1 MSLRELII
9 LLLGLAIIGIVL
21 RGLFV
26 ALQGRRGQLRM
37 AIDKNIPANVDLDA
51 LELAELPSGGAR
63 VVRRD
68 GAMQEGMPSKLERA
82 ALRAEALDLEDGSE
96 AVPVLMDSVTVG
108 HSDEP
113 AGLSDEEKIAG
124 NTDPQSPETPAGSQ
138 HSAPDALRV
147 SDEPVVLQHACEPT
161 DADKEFSQIDDR
173 ESALG
178 DFMVEGPLDE
188 VTGELSEHE
197 PDEAGR
203 WARDDSD
210 GDPEAH
216 GDESL
221 ISEARPAAQQAD
233 PDPHEDSGG
242 QDAVMDYGAVDR
254 DVKHP
259 DEVLLDYE
267 ESDDALSESVF
278 ITADP
283 AAQTDQGDS
292 SEQLDDIDESDEADQ
307 TEEPEGYSDESAQE
321 TEVDDDLNEFS
332 MTAGERIGGNPS
344 APAQT
349 ALFDQGDNHSAKRT
363 TGAET
368 LVSRAAALLGSWRK
382 RQSEKTAVAVSAPVE
397 EQLDSPVF
405 EDEEEVVIRQEV
417 EDSDAATV
425 ESPTDG
431 PGVDTAEPQL
441 TSSRETELD
450 DGDEGDEDY
459 EFDGVD
465 EAVSEEPTA
474 AAGEQLDWAGSASVE
489 AQQKAPSSRPSEV
502 RQQAPVAQP
511 AEVLVCNVMARE
523 GSELHGDDLL
533 EALITNGLKFG
544 EMNIFHQRFRCT
556 SNGPVI
562 FSVANILNPG
572 TFDLNAMAEFR
583 TIGVSLFLALP
594 SPINNLEAFE
604 QMLDVAIHLK
614 ESLDG
619 ELKDDHRNVMTA
631 QTIEHYRQR
640 IRDFE
645 LRQLR
650 AAGNSA

>member
-9 LLLGLAIIGIVL
+9 LLLGLAIIGIIL

-26 ALQGRRGQLRM
+26 ALQARRGQLRM
-37 AIDKNIPANVDLDA
+37 AIDKNIPADVDLDA

-63 VVRRD
+63 VMRRD

-82 ALRAEALDLEDGSE
+82 ALRAEALDLEEESE

-113 AGLSDEEKIAG
+113 TGLSDEEMIAE

-147 SDEPVVLQHACEPT
+147 SDEPVVPQQACERT
-161 DADKEFSQIDDR
+161 DDADKEFSQIDDR
-173 ESALG
+173 EPALG

-203 WARDDSD
+203 WAWDDSD

-216 GDESL
+216 GDEPP
-221 ISEARPAAQQAD
+221 ISEARPAAQQVD
-233 PDPHEDSGG
+233 PDPREGSGG
-242 QDAVMDYGAVDR
+242 QDAVMDYGAVDE
-254 DVKHP
+254 DVEHP

-283 AAQTDQGDS
+283 AAQTDQGGS
-292 SEQLDDIDESDEADQ
+292 SEQPDDIDESDETQ
-307 TEEPEGYSDESAQE
+307 EPEGYSDESAQE

-349 ALFDQGDNHSAKRT
+349 ALFDEGDNHSAKRT
-363 TGAET
+363 RGAET
-368 LVSRAAALLGSWRK
+368 LLSRAAALLGSWRK
-382 RQSEKTAVAVSAPVE
+382 RQSEKTAVAVSAAVE
-397 EQLDSPVF
+397 EQQDSFVF
-405 EDEEEVVIRQEV
+405 EDEEEAVIRREV

-425 ESPTDG
+425 ENLTDG
-431 PGVDTAEPQL
+431 SGADTAEAQL
-441 TSSRETELD
+441 ASSRETEL
-450 DGDEGDEDY
+450 DEGDEDY

-465 EAVSEEPTA
+465 ETVSEEQTA
-474 AAGEQLDWAGSASVE
+474 AAGKQLDWAGSASVE

-502 RQQAPVAQP
+502 QQQEAPVAQP

-533 EALITNGLKFG
+533 EALITSGLKFG
-544 EMNIFHQRFRCT
+544 EMNIFHKRFRGT
-556 SNGPVI
+556 TNGPVI

-614 ESLDG
+614 ESFDG

>member
-1 MSLRELII
+1 MGLRELII
-9 LLLGLAIIGIVL
+9 LLLVLAIIGIIL

-26 ALQGRRGQLRM
+26 ALQARRGQLRM
-37 AIDKNIPANVDLDA
+37 AIDKNIPADVDLDA

-63 VVRRD
+63 VVRRV
-68 GAMQEGMPSKLERA
+68 GATQEGMPSKLERA
-82 ALRAEALDLEDGSE
+82 ALRAQALDLEEESE
-96 AVPVLMDSVTVG
+96 AVPVLMETVAVG

-113 AGLSDEEKIAG
+113 AGLSDEEKIVE

-147 SDEPVVLQHACEPT
+147 SDEPVV
-161 DADKEFSQIDDR
+161 
-173 ESALG
+173 
-178 DFMVEGPLDE
+178 
-188 VTGELSEHE
+188 
-197 PDEAGR
+197 
-203 WARDDSD
+203 
-210 GDPEAH
+210 PEAH
-216 GDESL
+216 GDEPP
-221 ISEARPAAQQAD
+221 ISEARPAAQRAD
-233 PDPHEDSGG
+233 PDPREDSGG
-242 QDAVMDYGAVDR
+242 QDAVMNFGAIDG
-254 DVKHP
+254 DVEHP

-283 AAQTDQGDS
+283 AAQTDQGGS
-292 SEQLDDIDESDEADQ
+292 SEHPDDIDESDEADESQ
-307 TEEPEGYSDESAQE
+307 EPEGYSDESGQE
-321 TEVDDDLNEFS
+321 TEVDDDLNKFS

-349 ALFDQGDNHSAKRT
+349 ALSDEGDNHSAKRT

-382 RQSEKTAVAVSAPVE
+382 RQSEKIAVAVSAPVG
-397 EQLDSPVF
+397 EQQDSFAF
-405 EDEEEVVIRQEV
+405 EDEEKAVIRQEV
-417 EDSDAATV
+417 EDSDDGTV
-425 ESPTDG
+425 ENPTDG
-431 PGVDTAEPQL
+431 FGADTAEAQL
-441 TSSRETELD
+441 ASSRETELV
-450 DGDEGDEDY
+450 ESDEDY

-465 EAVSEEPTA
+465 EAVSEEQKA
-474 AAGEQLDWAGSASVE
+474 AAGDQLDWAGSESVE

-511 AEVLVCNVMARE
+511 GEVLVCNVMARE

-533 EALITNGLKFG
+533 EALITSGLEFG
-544 EMNIFHQRFRCT
+544 EMNIFHKRFRGT
-556 SNGPVI
+556 TNGPVI

>member
-9 LLLGLAIIGIVL
+9 LLLGLAIIGIIL

-26 ALQGRRGQLRM
+26 ALQARRGQLRM
-37 AIDKNIPANVDLDA
+37 AIDKNIPADVDLDA

-63 VVRRD
+63 VMRRD

-82 ALRAEALDLEDGSE
+82 ALRAEALDLEEESE

-113 AGLSDEEKIAG
+113 TGLSDEEMIAE

-147 SDEPVVLQHACEPT
+147 SDEPVVPQQACERT
-161 DADKEFSQIDDR
+161 DDADKEFSQIDDR
-173 ESALG
+173 EPALG

-203 WARDDSD
+203 WAWDDSD

-216 GDESL
+216 GDEPP
-221 ISEARPAAQQAD
+221 ISEARPAAQQVD
-233 PDPHEDSGG
+233 PDPREGSGG
-242 QDAVMDYGAVDR
+242 QDAVMDYGAVDE
-254 DVKHP
+254 DVEHP

-283 AAQTDQGDS
+283 AAQTDQGGS
-292 SEQLDDIDESDEADQ
+292 SEQPDDIDESDETQ
-307 TEEPEGYSDESAQE
+307 EPEGYSDESAQE

-349 ALFDQGDNHSAKRT
+349 ALFDEGDNHSAKRT
-363 TGAET
+363 RGAET
-368 LVSRAAALLGSWRK
+368 LLSRAAALLGSWRK
-382 RQSEKTAVAVSAPVE
+382 RQSEKTAVAVSAAVE
-397 EQLDSPVF
+397 EQQDSFVF
-405 EDEEEVVIRQEV
+405 EDEEEAVIRREV

-425 ESPTDG
+425 ENLTDG
-431 PGVDTAEPQL
+431 SGADTAEAQL
-441 TSSRETELD
+441 ASSRETEL
-450 DGDEGDEDY
+450 DEGDEDY

-465 EAVSEEPTA
+465 ETVSEEQTA
-474 AAGEQLDWAGSASVE
+474 AAGKQLDWAGSASVE

-533 EALITNGLKFG
+533 EALITSGLKFG
-544 EMNIFHQRFRCT
+544 EMNIFHKRFRGT
-556 SNGPVI
+556 TNGPVI

-614 ESLDG
+614 ESFDG

>member
-9 LLLGLAIIGIVL
+9 LLLGLAIIGFIL

-26 ALQGRRGQLRM
+26 ALQARRGQLRM
-37 AIDKNIPANVDLDA
+37 AIDKNIPADVDLDA

-63 VVRRD
+63 VVQRD
-68 GAMQEGMPSKLERA
+68 GAMQEGMSRKLERA
-82 ALRAEALDLEDGSE
+82 ALRAEALDLGEGSE
-96 AVPVLMDSVTVG
+96 AVPVLMDSVAVG

-113 AGLSDEEKIAG
+113 AGLSEKEKIAE
-124 NTDPQSPETPAGSQ
+124 NNDPQTPETPASSQ
-138 HSAPDALRV
+138 HSTPDALRV
-147 SDEPVVLQHACEPT
+147 SDEVVPQQACEPT
-161 DADKEFSQIDDR
+161 DDAVKEFSQIDDR
-173 ESALG
+173 EPALG
-178 DFMVEGPLDE
+178 DFMAEGPLDE

-197 PDEAGR
+197 PDDAGR

-216 GDESL
+216 GDESP

-233 PDPHEDSGG
+233 PDPLENSGG
-242 QDAVMDYGAVDR
+242 QDVVMDYGAVDG
-254 DVKHP
+254 DVEHP

-267 ESDDALSESVF
+267 ESDDALSDSVF

-283 AAQTDQGDS
+283 AAQTDQGGS
-292 SEQLDDIDESDEADQ
+292 SEQPDDIDESDEADQ
-307 TEEPEGYSDESAQE
+307 TQEPEGYSDESSQE

-344 APAQT
+344 APAHN
-349 ALFDQGDNHSAKRT
+349 ALFDEGDSHSAKRT

-368 LVSRAAALLGSWRK
+368 LLSRAAALLGSWRK
-382 RQSEKTAVAVSAPVE
+382 RHSEKTAVAVSAPVE
-397 EQLDSPVF
+397 EQQDSFVF
-405 EDEEEVVIRQEV
+405 EDEEEAVIRQGV
-417 EDSDAATV
+417 EESDAATV
-425 ESPTDG
+425 ENPTDG
-431 PGVDTAEPQL
+431 LGADTAEAEL
-441 TSSRETELD
+441 ASSRETELD
-450 DGDEGDEDY
+450 EGDEDF

-465 EAVSEEPTA
+465 EAVSEEQTA

-489 AQQKAPSSRPSEV
+489 AQQKAPSNRPSEV
-502 RQQAPVAQP
+502 RQQAPLAQP

-523 GSELHGDDLL
+523 GSELHGDNLL
-533 EALITNGLKFG
+533 EALITSGLKFG
-544 EMNIFHQRFRCT
+544 EMNIFHKRFRGT
-556 SNGPVI
+556 TNGPVI

-650 AAGNSA
+650 AAGNSS

>member
-9 LLLGLAIIGIVL
+9 LLLGLAIIGIIL

-26 ALQGRRGQLRM
+26 ALQARRGQLRM
-37 AIDKNIPANVDLDA
+37 AIDKNIPADVDLDA

-82 ALRAEALDLEDGSE
+82 ALRAEALDLEEDSE
-96 AVPVLMDSVTVG
+96 AVPVLMDSVAVG

-113 AGLSDEEKIAG
+113 AGLSDEEKIAE
-124 NTDPQSPETPAGSQ
+124 NIDPQSPETPAGSQ

-147 SDEPVVLQHACEPT
+147 SDEPVVLQKACEPT
-161 DADKEFSQIDDR
+161 DDADKEFSQIDDR
-173 ESALG
+173 EPALG
-178 DFMVEGPLDE
+178 DFMVDGPLDE
-188 VTGELSEHE
+188 VTAQLSEHE

-216 GDESL
+216 GDEPP

-233 PDPHEDSGG
+233 PDPREDSGG
-242 QDAVMDYGAVDR
+242 QDAVMDYGAVDG
-254 DVKHP
+254 DVEHP

-283 AAQTDQGDS
+283 AAQTGQSGS
-292 SEQLDDIDESDEADQ
+292 SEQPDDIDESDEADETQ
-307 TEEPEGYSDESAQE
+307 EPEGYSDESAQE

-349 ALFDQGDNHSAKRT
+349 ALFDEGDNHSAKRT

-382 RQSEKTAVAVSAPVE
+382 RQSEKIAVAVSAPVE
-397 EQLDSPVF
+397 EQQDSFVF
-405 EDEEEVVIRQEV
+405 EDEEEAVIRQDV

-425 ESPTDG
+425 ENPTDG
-431 PGVDTAEPQL
+431 SGADTAEPQL
-441 TSSRETELD
+441 ASSRETEL
-450 DGDEGDEDY
+450 DEGDEDY

-465 EAVSEEPTA
+465 EAVSEEQTA
-474 AAGEQLDWAGSASVE
+474 DAGEQLDWAGSASVE

-533 EALITNGLKFG
+533 EALITSGLKFG
-544 EMNIFHQRFRCT
+544 EMNIFHKRFRGT
-556 SNGPVI
+556 TNGPVI

>member
-9 LLLGLAIIGIVL
+9 LLLGLAIIGIIL

-26 ALQGRRGQLRM
+26 ALQARRGQLRM
-37 AIDKNIPANVDLDA
+37 AIDKNIPADIDLDA

-82 ALRAEALDLEDGSE
+82 ALRAEALDLEEESE
-96 AVPVLMDSVTVG
+96 AVPVLMDSVVVG

-113 AGLSDEEKIAG
+113 AGISDEEKIAE
-124 NTDPQSPETPAGSQ
+124 NTDSQSPETPVGSQ

-147 SDEPVVLQHACEPT
+147 SDEPVVPQQACEST
-161 DADKEFSQIDDR
+161 DDAGKEMSQIVDR
-173 ESALG
+173 EPALG
-178 DFMVEGPLDE
+178 DFLVESPLDE
-188 VTGELSEHE
+188 VNGELSEQE

-203 WARDDSD
+203 WARDDSG

-216 GDESL
+216 GDVPP
-221 ISEARPAAQQAD
+221 ISGARPTAQQAD
-233 PDPHEDSGG
+233 PDPREDSGG
-242 QDAVMDYGAVDR
+242 QDAIMDYGAVDE
-254 DVKHP
+254 DVEHP

-283 AAQTDQGDS
+283 AAQTDQGGS
-292 SEQLDDIDESDEADQ
+292 SEQPNDIDELDEVDETQEA
-307 TEEPEGYSDESAQE
+307 EGYPDESAQE

-344 APAQT
+344 APAHT
-349 ALFDQGDNHSAKRT
+349 ALFDEGDNHSAKRT

-368 LVSRAAALLGSWRK
+368 LISRAAALLGSWRK
-382 RQSEKTAVAVSAPVE
+382 RRSEKTAVAVSAPVD
-397 EQLDSPVF
+397 EQQDSFVF
-405 EDEEEVVIRQEV
+405 EDEEEAVIRQEV

-431 PGVDTAEPQL
+431 SGADTAEAQL
-441 TSSRETELD
+441 ASSRGKELV
-450 DGDEGDEDY
+450 EGEEDY
-459 EFDGVD
+459 MFDGVD
-465 EAVSEEPTA
+465 EAVGEEQTA

-489 AQQKAPSSRPSEV
+489 AQQKAPGSRPSEV
-502 RQQAPVAQP
+502 QQQAPVAQP

-544 EMNIFHQRFRCT
+544 EMNIFHKRFRGT

-604 QMLDVAIHLK
+604 QMLNVAIHLK

-650 AAGNSA
+650 AAGKSA

>member
-9 LLLGLAIIGIVL
+9 LLLGLAIIGIIL

-26 ALQGRRGQLRM
+26 ALQARRGQLRM
-37 AIDKNIPANVDLDA
+37 AIDKNIPADVDLDA

-68 GAMQEGMPSKLERA
+68 GATQEGMPSKLERA
-82 ALRAEALDLEDGSE
+82 ALRAEALDLEEDSE
-96 AVPVLMDSVTVG
+96 AVPVLMDSVAVG

-113 AGLSDEEKIAG
+113 AGLSDEEKIAE
-124 NTDPQSPETPAGSQ
+124 NIDPQSPETPVGSQ

-147 SDEPVVLQHACEPT
+147 SDEPVVLQKACEPT
-161 DADKEFSQIDDR
+161 DDAEGEFSQIDDR
-173 ESALG
+173 EPALG

-188 VTGELSEHE
+188 VTAELSEHQL
-197 PDEAGR
+197 DEAGR

-210 GDPEAH
+210 GVPEAH
-216 GDESL
+216 GDEPP
-221 ISEARPAAQQAD
+221 ISEARPAVQQAD
-233 PDPHEDSGG
+233 PDQREDSGG
-242 QDAVMDYGAVDR
+242 QDAVMVYGAVDG
-254 DVKHP
+254 DVEHP
-259 DEVLLDYE
+259 DEVLLDYD

-283 AAQTDQGDS
+283 AAQTDQP
-292 SEQLDDIDESDEADQ
+292 DDIDKSDEADEMQ
-307 TEEPEGYSDESAQE
+307 EPEGYSDESAHE
-321 TEVDDDLNEFS
+321 TEVDDELNEFS

-344 APAQT
+344 ASAQT
-349 ALFDQGDNHSAKRT
+349 ALFDEGDNHSAKRT

-397 EQLDSPVF
+397 EEQDSFVF
-405 EDEEEVVIRQEV
+405 EDEEEAVIRL
-417 EDSDAATV
+417 EDEESDAATV
-425 ESPTDG
+425 ENPTEG
-431 PGVDTAEPQL
+431 SGVDAAEPQL
-441 TSSRETELD
+441 ASSRETELV
-450 DGDEGDEDY
+450 EGDEDY

-465 EAVSEEPTA
+465 ETVSEEQTA

-489 AQQKAPSSRPSEV
+489 AKKKAQSSRLSEV

-533 EALITNGLKFG
+533 EALITGGLKFG
-544 EMNIFHQRFRCT
+544 EMNIFHKRFRGTT
-556 SNGPVI
+556 SGPVI

-604 QMLDVAIHLK
+604 QMLDVATHLK

>member
-9 LLLGLAIIGIVL
+9 LLLGLAIIGIIL

-26 ALQGRRGQLRM
+26 ALQARRGQLRM
-37 AIDKNIPANVDLDA
+37 AIDKNIPADVDLDA

-82 ALRAEALDLEDGSE
+82 ALRAEALDLEEDSE
-96 AVPVLMDSVTVG
+96 AVPVLMDSVAVG

-113 AGLSDEEKIAG
+113 AGLSDEEKIAE
-124 NTDPQSPETPAGSQ
+124 NIDPQSPETPAGSQ

-147 SDEPVVLQHACEPT
+147 SDEPVVPQQACEPT
-161 DADKEFSQIDDR
+161 DDADNEFSQIDDR
-173 ESALG
+173 EPALG

-188 VTGELSEHE
+188 VTAELSEHE

-216 GDESL
+216 GDEPP

-233 PDPHEDSGG
+233 PDPREDSGG
-242 QDAVMDYGAVDR
+242 QDAVINYGAVDG
-254 DVKHP
+254 DVEHP

-283 AAQTDQGDS
+283 AAQTDQSGS
-292 SEQLDDIDESDEADQ
+292 SEQPDDIDESDEADETQ
-307 TEEPEGYSDESAQE
+307 EPEGYSDESAQE

-349 ALFDQGDNHSAKRT
+349 ALFDEGDNHSAKRT

-397 EQLDSPVF
+397 EQQDSFVF
-405 EDEEEVVIRQEV
+405 EDEEEAVIRQEV

-425 ESPTDG
+425 ENPTDESG
-431 PGVDTAEPQL
+431 ADTAEPQL
-441 TSSRETELD
+441 ASSRETEL
-450 DGDEGDEDY
+450 DEGDEDY

-465 EAVSEEPTA
+465 EAVSEEQTA

-533 EALITNGLKFG
+533 EALITSGLKFG
-544 EMNIFHQRFRCT
+544 EMNIFHKRFRGT
-556 SNGPVI
+556 TNGPVI

>member
-9 LLLGLAIIGIVL
+9 LLLGLAIIGIIL

-26 ALQGRRGQLRM
+26 ALQARRGQLRM
-37 AIDKNIPANVDLDA
+37 AIDKNIPADVDLDA

-82 ALRAEALDLEDGSE
+82 ALRAEALDLEEDSE
-96 AVPVLMDSVTVG
+96 AVPVLMDSVAVG

-113 AGLSDEEKIAG
+113 AGLSDEEKIAE
-124 NTDPQSPETPAGSQ
+124 NTDPHSPETPAGSQ

-147 SDEPVVLQHACEPT
+147 SDEPVVPQKACEPT
-161 DADKEFSQIDDR
+161 DDADNEFGQIDDR
-173 ESALG
+173 EPALG

-188 VTGELSEHE
+188 VTEHE

-216 GDESL
+216 GDEPP

-233 PDPHEDSGG
+233 PDPREDSGG
-242 QDAVMDYGAVDR
+242 QDAVMDYGAVDG
-254 DVKHP
+254 DVEHP

-283 AAQTDQGDS
+283 AAQTDQSGS
-292 SEQLDDIDESDEADQ
+292 SEQPDDIDESDEADETQ
-307 TEEPEGYSDESAQE
+307 EPEGYSDESARE

-349 ALFDQGDNHSAKRT
+349 ALFDEGDNHSAKRT

-397 EQLDSPVF
+397 EQQDSFVF
-405 EDEEEVVIRQEV
+405 EDEEEAVIRQEV

-425 ESPTDG
+425 ENPTDG
-431 PGVDTAEPQL
+431 SGADTAEPQL
-441 TSSRETELD
+441 ASSRETEL
-450 DGDEGDEDY
+450 DEGDEDY

-465 EAVSEEPTA
+465 EAVSEEQTA

-533 EALITNGLKFG
+533 EALITSGLKFG
-544 EMNIFHQRFRCT
+544 EMNIFHKRFRGT
-556 SNGPVI
+556 TNGPVI

>member
-9 LLLGLAIIGIVL
+9 LLLGLAIIGIIL

-26 ALQGRRGQLRM
+26 ALQARRGQLRM
-37 AIDKNIPANVDLDA
+37 AIDKNIPADVDLDA

-82 ALRAEALDLEDGSE
+82 ALRAEALDLEEDSE
-96 AVPVLMDSVTVG
+96 AVPVLMESVAVG

-113 AGLSDEEKIAG
+113 AGLSDEEKIAE

-138 HSAPDALRV
+138 HSAPDALHV
-147 SDEPVVLQHACEPT
+147 SDEPVVPQKACEPT
-161 DADKEFSQIDDR
+161 DDADTEFSQIDDR
-173 ESALG
+173 EPALG
-178 DFMVEGPLDE
+178 DFMVEDPLDE

-197 PDEAGR
+197 PDGAGR

-216 GDESL
+216 GDEPP
-221 ISEARPAAQQAD
+221 ICEALPAAQQAD
-233 PDPHEDSGG
+233 PDPREDSGG
-242 QDAVMDYGAVDR
+242 QDAVMGYGADG
-254 DVKHP
+254 DVEHP

-283 AAQTDQGDS
+283 AAQTDQP
-292 SEQLDDIDESDEADQ
+292 DDIDESDESDEADETQ
-307 TEEPEGYSDESAQE
+307 EPEGYSDESVQE
-321 TEVDDDLNEFS
+321 TEVDDNLNEFS

-344 APAQT
+344 AAAQT
-349 ALFDQGDNHSAKRT
+349 ALFDEGDNHSAKRT

-382 RQSEKTAVAVSAPVE
+382 RQSEKSAVAVSAPIE
-397 EQLDSPVF
+397 EQQDSFVF
-405 EDEEEVVIRQEV
+405 EDEVEAVIRQKV
-417 EDSDAATV
+417 QDSVAATV
-425 ESPTDG
+425 EHPTDG
-431 PGVDTAEPQL
+431 SVADTADAQL
-441 TSSRETELD
+441 ASSRETELV
-450 DGDEGDEDY
+450 EGDKDY

-465 EAVSEEPTA
+465 ESVSEEQTA

-489 AQQKAPSSRPSEV
+489 AQQKGPSSRPSEV

-523 GSELHGDDLL
+523 GCELHGDDLL
-533 EALITNGLKFG
+533 EALITSGLKFG
-544 EMNIFHQRFRCT
+544 EMNIFHKRFRGT
-556 SNGPVI
+556 TNGPVI

>member
-9 LLLGLAIIGIVL
+9 LLLGLAIIGIIL

-26 ALQGRRGQLRM
+26 ALQARRGQLRM
-37 AIDKNIPANVDLDA
+37 AIDKNIPADVDLDA

-63 VVRRD
+63 VMRRD

-82 ALRAEALDLEDGSE
+82 ALRAEALDLEEESE

-113 AGLSDEEKIAG
+113 TGLSDEEMIAE

-147 SDEPVVLQHACEPT
+147 SDEPVVTQQACEPT
-161 DADKEFSQIDDR
+161 DDADKEVSQIDDR
-173 ESALG
+173 EPALG

-203 WARDDSD
+203 WAWDDSD

-216 GDESL
+216 GDEPP
-221 ISEARPAAQQAD
+221 ISEARPAAQQVD
-233 PDPHEDSGG
+233 PDPREGSGG
-242 QDAVMDYGAVDR
+242 QDAVMDYGAVDE
-254 DVKHP
+254 DVEHP

-283 AAQTDQGDS
+283 AAQTDQGGS
-292 SEQLDDIDESDEADQ
+292 SEQPDDIDESDETQ
-307 TEEPEGYSDESAQE
+307 EPEGYSDESAQE

-349 ALFDQGDNHSAKRT
+349 ALFDEGDNHSAKRT
-363 TGAET
+363 RGAET
-368 LVSRAAALLGSWRK
+368 LLSRAAALLGSWRK
-382 RQSEKTAVAVSAPVE
+382 RQSEKTAVAVSAAVE
-397 EQLDSPVF
+397 EQQDSFVF
-405 EDEEEVVIRQEV
+405 EDEEEAVIRREV

-425 ESPTDG
+425 ENLTDG
-431 PGVDTAEPQL
+431 SGADTAEAQL
-441 TSSRETELD
+441 ASSRETEL
-450 DGDEGDEDY
+450 DEGDEDY

-465 EAVSEEPTA
+465 ETVSEEQTA
-474 AAGEQLDWAGSASVE
+474 AAGKQLDWAGSASVE

-533 EALITNGLKFG
+533 EALITSGLKFG
-544 EMNIFHQRFRCT
+544 EMNIFHKRFRGT
-556 SNGPVI
+556 TNGPVI

-614 ESLDG
+614 ESFDG

>member
-9 LLLGLAIIGIVL
+9 LLLGLAIIGIIL

-26 ALQGRRGQLRM
+26 ALQARRGQLRM
-37 AIDKNIPANVDLDA
+37 AIDKNIPADVDLDA

-68 GAMQEGMPSKLERA
+68 GALQEGMPSKLERA
-82 ALRAEALDLEDGSE
+82 ALRAEALDLEEESE
-96 AVPVLMDSVTVG
+96 AVPVLMDSVAVG

-113 AGLSDEEKIAG
+113 AGLSDEEKIADS
-124 NTDPQSPETPAGSQ
+124 TDPHSQETPAGSP
-138 HSAPDALRV
+138 HSATDAQRV
-147 SDEPVVLQHACEPT
+147 SDELAVSQQACEPT
-161 DADKEFSQIDDR
+161 DDADDEFGQIDDR
-173 ESALG
+173 EPPLG
-178 DFMVEGPLDE
+178 DFMAESALDE
-188 VTGELSEHE
+188 LPEHE
-197 PDEAGR
+197 SDEAGR
-203 WARDDSD
+203 LTRDDSD
-210 GDPEAH
+210 VDTEAH
-216 GDESL
+216 GDVPP
-221 ISEARPAAQQAD
+221 ISEARPAAQPAD
-233 PDPHEDSGG
+233 RDPLGDSGG
-242 QDAVMDYGAVDR
+242 QDPVMNYGAVDGEIE
-254 DVKHP
+254 HP

-283 AAQTDQGDS
+283 AAQTDQIGS
-292 SEQLDDIDESDEADQ
+292 SEQPDDIEESDEADETQ
-307 TEEPEGYSDESAQE
+307 EPEGYADESARE

-349 ALFDQGDNHSAKRT
+349 ALFDEGDNHSATRT
-363 TGAET
+363 RGAET

-397 EQLDSPVF
+397 EQQDSF
-405 EDEEEVVIRQEV
+405 DFKDEEEAVINQEV
-417 EDSDAATV
+417 EDSDATTV
-425 ESPTDG
+425 ESPTD
-431 PGVDTAEPQL
+431 PSGVDTAEPQL

-533 EALITNGLKFG
+533 EALITSGLKFG
-544 EMNIFHQRFRCT
+544 EMNIFHQRFRGT

>member
-9 LLLGLAIIGIVL
+9 LLLGLAIIGIIL

-26 ALQGRRGQLRM
+26 ALQARRGQLRM
-37 AIDKNIPANVDLDA
+37 AIDKNIPADIDLDA

-82 ALRAEALDLEDGSE
+82 ALRAEALDLEEESE
-96 AVPVLMDSVTVG
+96 AVPVLMDSVVVG

-113 AGLSDEEKIAG
+113 AGISDEEKIAE
-124 NTDPQSPETPAGSQ
+124 NTDSQSPETPVGSQ

-147 SDEPVVLQHACEPT
+147 SDEPVVPQQACEST
-161 DADKEFSQIDDR
+161 DDAGKEMSQIVDR
-173 ESALG
+173 ELALG
-178 DFMVEGPLDE
+178 DFLVESPLDE
-188 VTGELSEHE
+188 VNGELSEQE

-203 WARDDSD
+203 WAWDDSG

-216 GDESL
+216 GDVPP
-221 ISEARPAAQQAD
+221 ISGARPTAQQAD
-233 PDPHEDSGG
+233 PDPREDSGG
-242 QDAVMDYGAVDR
+242 QDAIMDYGAVDE
-254 DVKHP
+254 DVEHP

-283 AAQTDQGDS
+283 AAQTDQGGS
-292 SEQLDDIDESDEADQ
+292 SEQPDDIDESDEADEIQ
-307 TEEPEGYSDESAQE
+307 EPEGYSDESGQE

-344 APAQT
+344 APAHT
-349 ALFDQGDNHSAKRT
+349 ALFDEGDNHSAKRT

-368 LVSRAAALLGSWRK
+368 LISRAAALLGSWRK
-382 RQSEKTAVAVSAPVE
+382 RRSEKTAVAVSAPVD
-397 EQLDSPVF
+397 EQQDSFVF
-405 EDEEEVVIRQEV
+405 EDEEEAVIRQEV

-431 PGVDTAEPQL
+431 SGADTAEAQL
-441 TSSRETELD
+441 ASSRGKELV
-450 DGDEGDEDY
+450 EGEEDY
-459 EFDGVD
+459 MFDGVD
-465 EAVSEEPTA
+465 EAVGEEQTA

-489 AQQKAPSSRPSEV
+489 AQQKAPGSRPSEV
-502 RQQAPVAQP
+502 QQQAPVAQP

-544 EMNIFHQRFRCT
+544 EMNIFHKRFRGT

-604 QMLDVAIHLK
+604 QMLNVAIHLK

-650 AAGNSA
+650 AAGKSA

>member
-9 LLLGLAIIGIVL
+9 LLLGLAIIGIIL

-26 ALQGRRGQLRM
+26 ALQARRGQLRM
-37 AIDKNIPANVDLDA
+37 AIDKNIPADVDLDA

-68 GAMQEGMPSKLERA
+68 GAMKEGMPSKLERA
-82 ALRAEALDLEDGSE
+82 ALRAEALDLEEDSE
-96 AVPVLMDSVTVG
+96 AVPVLMDSVAVG

-113 AGLSDEEKIAG
+113 AGLSVEEKIAE

-138 HSAPDALRV
+138 PNAPDALRV
-147 SDEPVVLQHACEPT
+147 SDEPAVPQKACEPT
-161 DADKEFSQIDDR
+161 DDANKEFSQIDDR
-173 ESALG
+173 EPALG

-188 VTGELSEHE
+188 VTAELSEHQL
-197 PDEAGR
+197 DEAGR

-210 GDPEAH
+210 GVPEAH
-216 GDESL
+216 GDEPP
-221 ISEARPAAQQAD
+221 ISEARPAVQQAD
-233 PDPHEDSGG
+233 PDQREDSGG
-242 QDAVMDYGAVDR
+242 QDAVMVYGAVDG
-254 DVKHP
+254 DVEHP
-259 DEVLLDYE
+259 DEVLLDYD

-283 AAQTDQGDS
+283 AAQTDQP
-292 SEQLDDIDESDEADQ
+292 DDIDKSDEADEMQ
-307 TEEPEGYSDESAQE
+307 EPEGYSDESAHE
-321 TEVDDDLNEFS
+321 TEVDDELNEFS

-344 APAQT
+344 ASAQT
-349 ALFDQGDNHSAKRT
+349 ALFDEGDNHSAKRT
-363 TGAET
+363 IGAET

-382 RQSEKTAVAVSAPVE
+382 RQSEKITVAVSSPVE
-397 EQLDSPVF
+397 EQQDSLVF
-405 EDEEEVVIRQEV
+405 EDEEEAVIRQDV

-425 ESPTDG
+425 ENPTDG
-431 PGVDTAEPQL
+431 SGADTAEQL
-441 TSSRETELD
+441 ASSRETELVK
-450 DGDEGDEDY
+450 GDEDY
-459 EFDGVD
+459 AFDGVD
-465 EAVSEEPTA
+465 EAVSEEQTA
-474 AAGEQLDWAGSASVE
+474 DAGEQLDWTGSASVE

-533 EALITNGLKFG
+533 EALITGGLKFG
-544 EMNIFHQRFRCT
+544 EMNIFHKRFRGTT
-556 SNGPVI
+556 SGPVI

-604 QMLDVAIHLK
+604 QMLDVATHLK

>member
-9 LLLGLAIIGIVL
+9 LLLGLAIIGIIL

-26 ALQGRRGQLRM
+26 ALQARRGQLRM
-37 AIDKNIPANVDLDA
+37 AIDKNIPADVDLDA

-68 GAMQEGMPSKLERA
+68 GATQEGMPSKLERA
-82 ALRAEALDLEDGSE
+82 ALRAEALDLEEDSE
-96 AVPVLMDSVTVG
+96 AVPVLMDSVAVG

-113 AGLSDEEKIAG
+113 AGLSDEEKIAE
-124 NTDPQSPETPAGSQ
+124 NTDPQSPETPVGSQ

-147 SDEPVVLQHACEPT
+147 SDEPVVPQKACEQT
-161 DADKEFSQIDDR
+161 DDAEKEFSQIDDR
-173 ESALG
+173 EAAQG
-178 DFMVEGPLDE
+178 DFKVEGPLDE
-188 VTGELSEHE
+188 VTAELSEHE

-216 GDESL
+216 GEEPP
-221 ISEARPAAQQAD
+221 ISEARPAVQQAD
-233 PDPHEDSGG
+233 PDPREDSGG
-242 QDAVMDYGAVDR
+242 QNAVMGYGAFDG
-254 DVKHP
+254 DVEHP

-283 AAQTDQGDS
+283 AAQTDQGGS
-292 SEQLDDIDESDEADQ
+292 SEQPDDIDESDEADEIQ
-307 TEEPEGYSDESAQE
+307 EPEGYSDESGQE
-321 TEVDDDLNEFS
+321 TEDDDDLNEFS

-344 APAQT
+344 ASAQA
-349 ALFDQGDNHSAKRT
+349 ALFDEGDNHSAKRT
-363 TGAET
+363 RGAET

-382 RQSEKTAVAVSAPVE
+382 RHSEKTAVAVSASVE
-397 EQLDSPVF
+397 EQKDSFVF
-405 EDEEEVVIRQEV
+405 EDEEEAVIRQDV
-417 EDSDAATV
+417 EDSDASTV
-425 ESPTDG
+425 ENPIDESG
-431 PGVDTAEPQL
+431 ADTAEPQL
-441 TSSRETELD
+441 ASSRETELVE
-450 DGDEGDEDY
+450 GDEGY
-459 EFDGVD
+459 AFNGVD
-465 EAVSEEPTA
+465 EAVSEEQTA
-474 AAGEQLDWAGSASVE
+474 DAGEQLDWTGSASVE
-489 AQQKAPSSRPSEV
+489 AQQEAPSSRPSEV

-533 EALITNGLKFG
+533 ETLITSGLKFG
-544 EMNIFHQRFRCT
+544 EMNIFHKRFRGT
-556 SNGPVI
+556 TNGPVI

-572 TFDLNAMAEFR
+572 TFDLNAMADFR